1 MRVPAWV
8 GTSRALRS
16 RHWLALLVL
25 AGVTVV
31 YGWPLLAHLTT
42 TTVGREAAFGDQAI
56 WIWNIGW
63 VQRAVDGEVP
73 WLHSDA
79 ILVPHGADLRWHS
92 YAPLYGVLV
101 YPFIGWLGVVGAF
114 NLVCLLTLFLNG
126 AFLYLL
132 VWRETGHAS
141 AALVAAVSA
150 MLPTPVL
157 HQIGMGR
164 PSFSALWIVAAALVA
179 LRWLMDRPRLRAGFL
194 LGLTLLAALFT
205 DFQVLLF
212 TVLWLAFYGVYR
224 LVRDGRRALDGAAL
238 GALGV
243 AALVFG
249 GPFLLV
255 YYPALADMRAYPRI
269 PLADVTN
276 NSYSLWH
283 YVHPGLIA
291 FIYGYDFLVAVV
303 GALSL
308 LGRRGPYRF
317 WLAGAAACL
326 ALALGPFLQPTR
338 LPGPYA
344 LLTLWPAF
352 GQYRTPVRF
361 VIPAFVGFAVVAG
374 HLLALLR
381 PRVRG
386 RLVLVMVVAA
396 LVGARLL
403 YAVHH
408 DPIPLFT
415 YPDYETYREIAR
427 EAGDFTLLEV
437 PFGVRSGAETI
448 GYRGAA
454 LQYYQHVHRK
464 RLFNAAVSRVPASTF
479 ESYRKHPS
487 LVFLTGE
494 PSAVPPGALHR
505 DLAYVIGWSSTR
517 YVLLH
522 RSMMTAEQA
531 ARLEAFLEQQP
542 GLERRGVERDL
553 VVFRVTDTARSDPA
567 SMSPSRGRTEGNS

>member
-1 MRVPAWV
+1 MWPSARRVPDAALSAV
-8 GTSRALRS
+8 SGAGLAVAGRVRALRS
-16 RHWLALLVL
+16 RHGLALLVL
-25 AGVTVV
+25 AGVTIT
-31 YGWPLLAHLTT
+31 YGWPLLSRLTT
-42 TTVGREAAFGDQAI
+42 TTVGREAHFGDQAI

-63 VQRAVDGEVP
+63 VQRAIDGEVP
-73 WLHSDA
+73 WLYSDA
-79 ILVPHGADLRWHS
+79 ILVPHGADLRWHT

-114 NLVCLLTLFLNG
+114 NLVWLMTIFLNG
-126 AFLYLL
+126 TFLYLL
-132 VWRETGHAS
+132 VWRETGAAS

-150 MLPTPVL
+150 MLATPVL
-157 HQIGMGR
+157 HQFAMGR
-164 PSFSALWIVAAALVA
+164 PSFSALWIVAAALLA
-179 LRWLMDRPRLRAGFL
+179 LRWLLDRPRLRAGFL
-194 LGLTLLAALFT
+194 LGLALLAALFT

-212 TVLWLAFYGVYR
+212 SALWLALYGVYR
-224 LVRDGRRALDGAAL
+224 LVRDGRQVLDGSRL
-238 GALGV
+238 GALGI

-249 GPFLLV
+249 IPFLFV
-255 YYPALADMRAYPRI
+255 YYPALADMQAYPRI
-269 PLADVTN
+269 PLADVAF
-276 NSYSLWH
+276 NSYSLWN
-283 YVHPGLIA
+283 YVHPGVIS
-291 FIYGYDFLVAVV
+291 FIYGYDFLAAVV
-303 GALSL
+303 GALVL

-326 ALALGPFLQPTR
+326 ALALGPFLYPTR

-344 LLTLWPAF
+344 VFTLWPAF
-352 GQYRTPVRF
+352 EQYRTPVRF
-361 VIPAFVGFAVVAG
+361 VIPAAVGFAVVAG
-374 HLLALLR
+374 HLLAVLR

-386 RLVLVMVVAA
+386 RLLLAMVVAA

-403 YAVHH
+403 YALHH

-415 YPDYETYREIAR
+415 YPDYETYRAIAR

-464 RLFNAAVSRVPASTF
+464 RLLNAAVGRVPASTF

-487 LVFLTGE
+487 LLFLTGE
-494 PSAVPPGALHR
+494 PSPVPPGELHR
-505 DLAYVIGWSSTR
+505 DFAYVIGWTNTR

-522 RSMMTAEQA
+522 RSMLTAEQA

-542 GLERRGVERDL
+542 ELKRRGVERDL
-553 VVFRVTDTARSDPA
+553 VVFKVAGIR
-567 SMSPSRGRTEGNS
+567 